1 MDHDRALFTD
11 EFLRLRFPERIH
23 GTSRPLPRTGTTKND
38 GPYTLRFGL
47 KPRKYSVR
55 PLLLNEAGDRSI
67 FLYLLFGTKD
77 MFLFRPRERLQK
89 NAARLADAAA
99 DQAEQIRRLGGEMTE
114 NLRRDGLLP
123 QEKPAPAAP
132 DTAFAGLAEQL
143 EQTVIGQPDFVRAL
157 VRAFRRPFVL
167 GYAPGGAR
175 NTILIWGGEGTGRHF
190 ALQTLA
196 GLLAEK
202 GVLDSANLATMDLA
216 RYPGPGQEKLF
227 LQDLYAALTAPGQIL
242 VFDHYEECHPGFLN
256 LLAGLVQEGKAPL
269 ASRYV
274 VQKGMLVDA
283 GTALVPGAVGE
294 LTARDKYLVFFSH
307 KGPDAMAERFGG
319 PFAAALGDVCATA
332 PFTPESLRVLAAGQ
346 LNRTVRRAK
355 ERLGVTLTMTEEVR
369 DLAAGMA
376 DVARGAE
383 PIVAFCDRVYKAV
396 GQYLLER
403 EPQPGLTVALSVQEG
418 QLLAAFGA
426 EEARPLL
433 AEVDES
439 AGALARVEA
448 ELDKIVGLEEVKTYV
463 RGLADHVRVQRRR
476 KAQGLPA
483 GSLTM
488 HMIFTGNPG
497 TGKTTIARL
506 ISQYL
511 KAVGALRGGQLVEV
525 SRADLVG
532 RYVGHTAPLTEQV
545 IRSALGGVLFI
556 DEAYSL
562 YRGKE
567 DSFGLEAI
575 DTLVKGMEDHRDEL
589 VVVLAGYSREMAQFL
604 TANSGLAS
612 RFAQTIEFPD
622 YTAEELLKITELQ
635 AAGRGYVLDEG
646 CKAPLLAYY
655 ARRQAENAAKAGN
668 GRMARN
674 TLEQAILNQSRR
686 LVADP
691 DAPLDRLLIGDFE
704 LEE

>member
-1 MDHDRALFTD
+1 MPDKTDWEALMDGAFGR
-11 EFLRLRFPERIH
+11 R
-23 GTSRPLPRTGTTKND
+23 SRPAAETSARRD
-38 GPYTLRFGL
+38 AEQAR
-47 KPRKYSVR
+47 
-55 PLLLNEAGDRSI
+55 
-67 FLYLLFGTKD
+67 
-77 MFLFRPRERLQK
+77 RELEELMARQPAAPAALQK

-175 NTILIWGGEGTGRHF
+175 NTILVWGGEGTGRHF

-376 DVARGAE
+376 DAARGAE

-426 EEARPLL
+426 DEARPLL
-433 AEVDES
+433 DEVDES

>member
-1 MDHDRALFTD
+1 MPDKTDWEALMDGAFGR
-11 EFLRLRFPERIH
+11 R
-23 GTSRPLPRTGTTKND
+23 SRPAAETSARRD
-38 GPYTLRFGL
+38 AEQAR
-47 KPRKYSVR
+47 
-55 PLLLNEAGDRSI
+55 
-67 FLYLLFGTKD
+67 
-77 MFLFRPRERLQK
+77 RELEELMARQPAAPAALQK

-269 ASRYV
+269 TSRYV

-376 DVARGAE
+376 DAARGAE

-433 AEVDES
+433 DEVDES

-448 ELDKIVGLEEVKTYV
+448 ELDKIVGLDEVKTYV

>member
-1 MDHDRALFTD
+1 MPDKTDWEALMDGAFGR
-11 EFLRLRFPERIH
+11 R
-23 GTSRPLPRTGTTKND
+23 SRPAAETSARRD
-38 GPYTLRFGL
+38 AEQAR
-47 KPRKYSVR
+47 
-55 PLLLNEAGDRSI
+55 
-67 FLYLLFGTKD
+67 
-77 MFLFRPRERLQK
+77 RELEELMARQPAAPAALQK

-376 DVARGAE
+376 DAARGAE

-403 EPQPGLTVALSVQEG
+403 EPQPGLTVALSVQDG

-426 EEARPLL
+426 DEARPLL

-448 ELDKIVGLEEVKTYV
+448 ELDKIVGLNEVKTYV
-463 RGLADHVRVQRRR
+463 RRLADHVRVQRRR

>member
-1 MDHDRALFTD
+1 MPDKTDWEALMDGAFGR
-11 EFLRLRFPERIH
+11 R
-23 GTSRPLPRTGTTKND
+23 SRPAAETSARRD
-38 GPYTLRFGL
+38 AEQAR
-47 KPRKYSVR
+47 
-55 PLLLNEAGDRSI
+55 
-67 FLYLLFGTKD
+67 
-77 MFLFRPRERLQK
+77 RELEELMARQPAAPAALQK

-376 DVARGAE
+376 DAARGAE

-439 AGALARVEA
+439 AGALARVEV

>member
-1 MDHDRALFTD
+1 MPDKTDWEALMDGAFGR
-11 EFLRLRFPERIH
+11 R
-23 GTSRPLPRTGTTKND
+23 SRPAAETSARRD
-38 GPYTLRFGL
+38 AEQAR
-47 KPRKYSVR
+47 
-55 PLLLNEAGDRSI
+55 
-67 FLYLLFGTKD
+67 
-77 MFLFRPRERLQK
+77 RELEELMARQPAAPAALQK

-227 LQDLYAALTAPGQIL
+227 LQDLYAALTAPGQVL

-307 KGPDAMAERFGG
+307 KGPDGMAERFGG

-346 LNRTVRRAK
+346 LNRTVRRVK

-433 AEVDES
+433 DEVDES

-448 ELDKIVGLEEVKTYV
+448 ELDKIVGLDEVKTYV

>member
-1 MDHDRALFTD
+1 MPDKTDWEALMDGAFGR
-11 EFLRLRFPERIH
+11 R
-23 GTSRPLPRTGTTKND
+23 SRPAAETGARRD
-38 GPYTLRFGL
+38 AEQAR
-47 KPRKYSVR
+47 
-55 PLLLNEAGDRSI
+55 
-67 FLYLLFGTKD
+67 
-77 MFLFRPRERLQK
+77 RELEELMARQPAAPAALQK

-123 QEKPAPAAP
+123 QDKPAPAAP
-132 DTAFAGLAEQL
+132 DAAFAGLAEQL

-175 NTILIWGGEGTGRHF
+175 NTVLLWGGEGTGRHF

-202 GVLDSANLATMDLA
+202 GVLDSPAVATVDLA

-242 VFDHYEECHPGFLN
+242 AFDHYEDCHPGFLN

-376 DVARGAE
+376 DAARGAE

-426 EEARPLL
+426 DEARPLL

-448 ELDKIVGLEEVKTYV
+448 ELDKIVGLDEVKTYV

-506 ISQYL
+506 VSQYL

-589 VVVLAGYSREMAQFL
+589 VVVLAGYSREMVQFL

-635 AAGRGYVLDEG
+635 ATGRGYVLDEG

-655 ARRQAENAAKAGN
+655 ARRQAEDAARAGN

>member
-1 MDHDRALFTD
+1 MPDKTDWEALMDGAFGR
-11 EFLRLRFPERIH
+11 R
-23 GTSRPLPRTGTTKND
+23 SRPAAETSARRD
-38 GPYTLRFGL
+38 AEQAR
-47 KPRKYSVR
+47 
-55 PLLLNEAGDRSI
+55 
-67 FLYLLFGTKD
+67 
-77 MFLFRPRERLQK
+77 RELEELMARQPAAPAALQK

-376 DVARGAE
+376 DAARGAE

-403 EPQPGLTVALSVQEG
+403 EPQPGLTVALSVQDG

-426 EEARPLL
+426 DEARPLL

-448 ELDKIVGLEEVKTYV
+448 ELDKIVGLDEVKTYV

-556 DEAYSL
+556 DESYSL

>member
-1 MDHDRALFTD
+1 MPDKTDWEALMDGAFGR
-11 EFLRLRFPERIH
+11 R
-23 GTSRPLPRTGTTKND
+23 SRPAAETSARRD
-38 GPYTLRFGL
+38 AEQAR
-47 KPRKYSVR
+47 
-55 PLLLNEAGDRSI
+55 
-67 FLYLLFGTKD
+67 
-77 MFLFRPRERLQK
+77 RELEELMARQPAAPAALQK

-376 DVARGAE
+376 DAARGAE

-418 QLLAAFGA
+418 QMLAAFGA

-433 AEVDES
+433 DEVDES

>member
-1 MDHDRALFTD
+1 MPDKTDWEALMDGAFGR
-11 EFLRLRFPERIH
+11 R
-23 GTSRPLPRTGTTKND
+23 SRPAAETSARRD
-38 GPYTLRFGL
+38 AEQAR
-47 KPRKYSVR
+47 
-55 PLLLNEAGDRSI
+55 
-67 FLYLLFGTKD
+67 
-77 MFLFRPRERLQK
+77 RELEELMARQPAAPAALQK

-403 EPQPGLTVALSVQEG
+403 EPQPGLTVALSVQDG

-426 EEARPLL
+426 DEARPLL
-433 AEVDES
+433 DEVDES

-448 ELDKIVGLEEVKTYV
+448 ELDKIVGLDEVKTYV

-635 AAGRGYVLDEG
+635 AVGRGYVLDEG

>member
-1 MDHDRALFTD
+1 MDGAFGR
-11 EFLRLRFPERIH
+11 R
-23 GTSRPLPRTGTTKND
+23 SRPAAETSARRD
-38 GPYTLRFGL
+38 AEQAR
-47 KPRKYSVR
+47 
-55 PLLLNEAGDRSI
+55 
-67 FLYLLFGTKD
+67 
-77 MFLFRPRERLQK
+77 RELEELMARQPAAPAALQK

-376 DVARGAE
+376 DAARGAE

-426 EEARPLL
+426 DEARPLL
-433 AEVDES
+433 DEVDES

-448 ELDKIVGLEEVKTYV
+448 ELDKIVGLDEVKTYV

>member
-1 MDHDRALFTD
+1 MPDKTDWEALMDGAFGR
-11 EFLRLRFPERIH
+11 R
-23 GTSRPLPRTGTTKND
+23 SRPAAETSARRD
-38 GPYTLRFGL
+38 AEQAR
-47 KPRKYSVR
+47 
-55 PLLLNEAGDRSI
+55 
-67 FLYLLFGTKD
+67 
-77 MFLFRPRERLQK
+77 RELEELMARQPAAPAALQK

-294 LTARDKYLVFFSH
+294 LIARDKYLVFFSH

-376 DVARGAE
+376 DAARGAE

-426 EEARPLL
+426 DEARPLL

>member
-1 MDHDRALFTD
+1 MPDKTDWEALMDGAFGR
-11 EFLRLRFPERIH
+11 R
-23 GTSRPLPRTGTTKND
+23 SRPAAETSARRD
-38 GPYTLRFGL
+38 AEQAR
-47 KPRKYSVR
+47 
-55 PLLLNEAGDRSI
+55 
-67 FLYLLFGTKD
+67 
-77 MFLFRPRERLQK
+77 RELEELMARQPAAPAALQK

-274 VQKGMLVDA
+274 VQKSMLVDA

-376 DVARGAE
+376 DAARGAE

-426 EEARPLL
+426 DEARPLL
-433 AEVDES
+433 DEVDES

-476 KAQGLPA
+476 KVQGLPA

-655 ARRQAENAAKAGN
+655 ARRQAESAAKAGN

>member
-1 MDHDRALFTD
+1 MPDKTDWEALMDGAFGR
-11 EFLRLRFPERIH
+11 R
-23 GTSRPLPRTGTTKND
+23 SRPTAETSARRD
-38 GPYTLRFGL
+38 AEQAR
-47 KPRKYSVR
+47 RKLEELMAR
-55 PLLLNEAGDRSI
+55 QPAA
-67 FLYLLFGTKD
+67 
-77 MFLFRPRERLQK
+77 PAALQK

-376 DVARGAE
+376 DAARGAE

-426 EEARPLL
+426 DEARPLL

-448 ELDKIVGLEEVKTYV
+448 ELDKIVGLNEVKTYV

-655 ARRQAENAAKAGN
+655 ARRQAEDAAKAGN

>member
-1 MDHDRALFTD
+1 MPDKTDWEALMDGAFGR
-11 EFLRLRFPERIH
+11 R
-23 GTSRPLPRTGTTKND
+23 SRPAAETSARRD
-38 GPYTLRFGL
+38 AEQAR
-47 KPRKYSVR
+47 
-55 PLLLNEAGDRSI
+55 
-67 FLYLLFGTKD
+67 
-77 MFLFRPRERLQK
+77 RELEELMARQPAAPAALQK

-426 EEARPLL
+426 DEARPLL
-433 AEVDES
+433 DEVDES

-448 ELDKIVGLEEVKTYV
+448 ELDKIVGLDEVKTYV

>member
-1 MDHDRALFTD
+1 MPDKTDWEALMDGAFGR
-11 EFLRLRFPERIH
+11 R
-23 GTSRPLPRTGTTKND
+23 SRPAAETSARRD
-38 GPYTLRFGL
+38 AEQAR
-47 KPRKYSVR
+47 
-55 PLLLNEAGDRSI
+55 
-67 FLYLLFGTKD
+67 
-77 MFLFRPRERLQK
+77 RELEELMARQPAAPAALQK

-123 QEKPAPAAP
+123 QEKPTPAAP

-376 DVARGAE
+376 DAARGAE

-448 ELDKIVGLEEVKTYV
+448 ELDKIVGLDEVKTYV

-655 ARRQAENAAKAGN
+655 ARRQAESAAKAGN

>member
-1 MDHDRALFTD
+1 MSDRTDWEALIDGAFG
-11 EFLRLRFPERIH
+11 R
-23 GTSRPLPRTGTTKND
+23 RPAA
-38 GPYTLRFGL
+38 
-47 KPRKYSVR
+47 PRKETA
-55 PLLLNEAGDRSI
+55 PAAA
-67 FLYLLFGTKD
+67 
-77 MFLFRPRERLQK
+77 LQK
-89 NAARLADAAA
+89 NAARLTGAAA
-99 DQAEQIRRLGGEMTE
+99 DQAEQIRRLGGEMTQA
-114 NLRRDGLLP
+114 LRRDGLLP
-123 QEKPAPAAP
+123 PDHKPAPAAP
-132 DTAFAGLAEQL
+132 DAAFAGLAEEL

-175 NTILIWGGEGTGRHF
+175 NSILVWGGEGTGRHF
-190 ALQTLA
+190 AVGALA
-196 GLLAEK
+196 GLLAKK
-202 GVLDSANLATMDLA
+202 GLLPNGEVAVLDLA

-227 LQDLYAALTAPGQIL
+227 LQDLYAALAAPAQVL
-242 VFDHYEECHPGFLN
+242 AFDHYEDCHPGFLN
-256 LLAGLVQEGKAPL
+256 LLAGLVQEGQAPL

-307 KGPDAMAERFGG
+307 AGPEAMAERFGG

-346 LNRTVRRAK
+346 LNAAVRRAK
-355 ERLGVTLTMTEEVR
+355 ERLGVTLTVTEAVR
-369 DLAAGMA
+369 DLAAGAA
-376 DVARGAE
+376 DAARGAE

-396 GQYLLER
+396 GQYLLDR
-403 EPQPGLTVALSVQEG
+403 EPAPGLTAALSVQEEV
-418 QLLAAFGA
+418 LLAAFGD
-426 EEARPLL
+426 EEPRPLL
-433 AEVDES
+433 PETDES
-439 AGALARVEA
+439 AGAVARVEA
-448 ELDKIVGLEEVKTYV
+448 ELDRIVGLEAVKTYV

-483 GSLTM
+483 GGLTM

-506 ISQYL
+506 VSQYL

-575 DTLVKGMEDHRDEL
+575 DALVKGMEDHRDEL

-635 AAGRGYVLDEG
+635 ADSRGYRLDEG

-655 ARRQAENAAKAGN
+655 ARRQAADAAKAGN

-691 DAPLDRLLIGDFE
+691 AAPLDLLLPGDFE

>member
-1 MDHDRALFTD
+1 MPDKTDWEALMDGAFGR
-11 EFLRLRFPERIH
+11 R
-23 GTSRPLPRTGTTKND
+23 SRPAAETSARRD
-38 GPYTLRFGL
+38 AEQAR
-47 KPRKYSVR
+47 
-55 PLLLNEAGDRSI
+55 
-67 FLYLLFGTKD
+67 
-77 MFLFRPRERLQK
+77 RELEELMARQPAAPAALQK

-376 DVARGAE
+376 DAARGAE

-448 ELDKIVGLEEVKTYV
+448 ELDKIVGLDEVKTYV

>member
-1 MDHDRALFTD
+1 MPDKTDWEALMDGAFGR
-11 EFLRLRFPERIH
+11 R
-23 GTSRPLPRTGTTKND
+23 SRPAAETSARRD
-38 GPYTLRFGL
+38 AEQAR
-47 KPRKYSVR
+47 
-55 PLLLNEAGDRSI
+55 
-67 FLYLLFGTKD
+67 
-77 MFLFRPRERLQK
+77 RELEELMARQPAAPAALQK

-376 DVARGAE
+376 DAARGAE

-426 EEARPLL
+426 EKARPLL
-433 AEVDES
+433 DEVDES

-506 ISQYL
+506 VSQYL

-612 RFAQTIEFPD
+612 RFAQTIELPD

-635 AAGRGYVLDEG
+635 ATGRGYVLDEG
-646 CKAPLLAYY
+646 CQAPLLAYY
-655 ARRQAENAAKAGN
+655 ARRQAEDAAKAGN

-704 LEE
+704 LEA

>member
-1 MDHDRALFTD
+1 MPDKTDWEALMDGAFGR
-11 EFLRLRFPERIH
+11 R
-23 GTSRPLPRTGTTKND
+23 SRPAAETSARRD
-38 GPYTLRFGL
+38 AEQAR
-47 KPRKYSVR
+47 
-55 PLLLNEAGDRSI
+55 
-67 FLYLLFGTKD
+67 
-77 MFLFRPRERLQK
+77 RELEELMARQPAAPAALQK

-175 NTILIWGGEGTGRHF
+175 NTSLIWGGEGTGRHF

-216 RYPGPGQEKLF
+216 RYPGPGQEKLL

-376 DVARGAE
+376 DAARGAE

-426 EEARPLL
+426 DEARPLL

-448 ELDKIVGLEEVKTYV
+448 ELDKIVGLDEVKTYV

>member
-1 MDHDRALFTD
+1 MPDKTDWEALMDGAFGR
-11 EFLRLRFPERIH
+11 R
-23 GTSRPLPRTGTTKND
+23 SRPAAETSARRD
-38 GPYTLRFGL
+38 AEQAR
-47 KPRKYSVR
+47 
-55 PLLLNEAGDRSI
+55 
-67 FLYLLFGTKD
+67 
-77 MFLFRPRERLQK
+77 RELEELMARQPAAPAALQK

-256 LLAGLVQEGKAPL
+256 LLASLVQEGKAPL

-376 DVARGAE
+376 DAARGAE

>member
-1 MDHDRALFTD
+1 MPDKTDWEALMDGAFGR
-11 EFLRLRFPERIH
+11 R
-23 GTSRPLPRTGTTKND
+23 SRPAAETSARRD
-38 GPYTLRFGL
+38 AEQAR
-47 KPRKYSVR
+47 
-55 PLLLNEAGDRSI
+55 
-67 FLYLLFGTKD
+67 
-77 MFLFRPRERLQK
+77 RELEELMARQPAAPAALQK
-89 NAARLADAAA
+89 NAARLADAVA

-376 DVARGAE
+376 DAARGAE

-403 EPQPGLTVALSVQEG
+403 EPQPGLTVALSVQDG

-433 AEVDES
+433 DEVDES

-448 ELDKIVGLEEVKTYV
+448 ELDKIVGLDEVKTYV

>member
-1 MDHDRALFTD
+1 MPDKTDWEALMDGAFGR
-11 EFLRLRFPERIH
+11 R
-23 GTSRPLPRTGTTKND
+23 SRPAAETSARRD
-38 GPYTLRFGL
+38 A
-47 KPRKYSVR
+47 
-55 PLLLNEAGDRSI
+55 EQAQ
-67 FLYLLFGTKD
+67 
-77 MFLFRPRERLQK
+77 RELEELMARQPAAPAALQK

-242 VFDHYEECHPGFLN
+242 GFDHYEECHPGFLN

-274 VQKGMLVDA
+274 VQKSMLVDA

-376 DVARGAE
+376 DAARGAE

-426 EEARPLL
+426 DEARPLL
-433 AEVDES
+433 DEVDES

-448 ELDKIVGLEEVKTYV
+448 ELDKIVGLDEVKTYV

>member
-1 MDHDRALFTD
+1 MPDKTDWEALMDGAFGR
-11 EFLRLRFPERIH
+11 R
-23 GTSRPLPRTGTTKND
+23 SRPAAETSARRD
-38 GPYTLRFGL
+38 AEQAR
-47 KPRKYSVR
+47 
-55 PLLLNEAGDRSI
+55 
-67 FLYLLFGTKD
+67 
-77 MFLFRPRERLQK
+77 RELEELMARQPAAPAALQK

>member
-1 MDHDRALFTD
+1 MPDKTDWEALMDGAFGR
-11 EFLRLRFPERIH
+11 R
-23 GTSRPLPRTGTTKND
+23 SRPAAETSARRD
-38 GPYTLRFGL
+38 AEQAR
-47 KPRKYSVR
+47 
-55 PLLLNEAGDRSI
+55 
-67 FLYLLFGTKD
+67 
-77 MFLFRPRERLQK
+77 RELEELMARQPAAPAALQK

-242 VFDHYEECHPGFLN
+242 VFDNYEECHPGFLN

-376 DVARGAE
+376 DAARGAE

-426 EEARPLL
+426 DEARPLL
-433 AEVDES
+433 DEVDES

>member
-1 MDHDRALFTD
+1 MPDKTDWEALMDGAFGR
-11 EFLRLRFPERIH
+11 R
-23 GTSRPLPRTGTTKND
+23 SRPAAETSARRD
-38 GPYTLRFGL
+38 AEQAR
-47 KPRKYSVR
+47 
-55 PLLLNEAGDRSI
+55 
-67 FLYLLFGTKD
+67 
-77 MFLFRPRERLQK
+77 RELEELMARQPAAPAALQK

-319 PFAAALGDVCATA
+319 PFAAALGDVCAPA

-448 ELDKIVGLEEVKTYV
+448 QLDKIVGLEEVKTYV

-497 TGKTTIARL
+497 TGKPAIARL

-575 DTLVKGMEDHRDEL
+575 YTLVKGMEDHRDEL

>member
-1 MDHDRALFTD
+1 MPDKTDWEALMDGAFGR
-11 EFLRLRFPERIH
+11 R
-23 GTSRPLPRTGTTKND
+23 SRPAAETSARRD
-38 GPYTLRFGL
+38 AEQAR
-47 KPRKYSVR
+47 
-55 PLLLNEAGDRSI
+55 
-67 FLYLLFGTKD
+67 
-77 MFLFRPRERLQK
+77 RELEELMARQPAAPAALQK

-355 ERLGVTLTMTEEVR
+355 ERLGVTLIMTEEVR

-418 QLLAAFGA
+418 RLLAAFGA
-426 EEARPLL
+426 DEARPLL

-704 LEE
+704 LGE

>member
-1 MDHDRALFTD
+1 MPDKTDWEALMDGAFGR
-11 EFLRLRFPERIH
+11 R
-23 GTSRPLPRTGTTKND
+23 SRPAAETSARRD
-38 GPYTLRFGL
+38 AEQAR
-47 KPRKYSVR
+47 
-55 PLLLNEAGDRSI
+55 
-67 FLYLLFGTKD
+67 
-77 MFLFRPRERLQK
+77 RELEELMARQPAAPAALQK

-99 DQAEQIRRLGGEMTE
+99 DQAEQIRRLVGEMTE

-143 EQTVIGQPDFVRAL
+143 EHTVIGQPDFVRAL

-383 PIVAFCDRVYKAV
+383 PIVTFCDRVYKAV

-433 AEVDES
+433 VEVDES

-448 ELDKIVGLEEVKTYV
+448 ELDKIVGLDEVKTYV

-635 AAGRGYVLDEG
+635 ATGRGYVLDEG

-655 ARRQAENAAKAGN
+655 ARRQAEDAAKAGN

>member
-1 MDHDRALFTD
+1 MPDKTDWEALMDGAFGR
-11 EFLRLRFPERIH
+11 R
-23 GTSRPLPRTGTTKND
+23 SRPAAETSARRD
-38 GPYTLRFGL
+38 AEQAR
-47 KPRKYSVR
+47 
-55 PLLLNEAGDRSI
+55 
-67 FLYLLFGTKD
+67 
-77 MFLFRPRERLQK
+77 RELEELMARQPAAPAALQK

-175 NTILIWGGEGTGRHF
+175 NTVLLWGGEGTGRHF

-376 DVARGAE
+376 DAARGAE

-426 EEARPLL
+426 DEARPLL

-448 ELDKIVGLEEVKTYV
+448 ELDKIVGLDEVKTYV

>member
-1 MDHDRALFTD
+1 MPDKTDWEALMDGAFGR
-11 EFLRLRFPERIH
+11 R
-23 GTSRPLPRTGTTKND
+23 SRPAAETSARRD
-38 GPYTLRFGL
+38 AEQAR
-47 KPRKYSVR
+47 
-55 PLLLNEAGDRSI
+55 
-67 FLYLLFGTKD
+67 
-77 MFLFRPRERLQK
+77 RELEELMARQPAAPAALQK

-376 DVARGAE
+376 DAARGAE

-396 GQYLLER
+396 GQYLLGR

-426 EEARPLL
+426 DEARPLL

-448 ELDKIVGLEEVKTYV
+448 ELDKIVGLDEVKTYV

-622 YTAEELLKITELQ
+622 YTGEELLKITELQ

-655 ARRQAENAAKAGN
+655 ARRQAEDAAKAGN

>member
-1 MDHDRALFTD
+1 MSDRTDWEALIDGAFG
-11 EFLRLRFPERIH
+11 R
-23 GTSRPLPRTGTTKND
+23 RPAA
-38 GPYTLRFGL
+38 
-47 KPRKYSVR
+47 PRKETA
-55 PLLLNEAGDRSI
+55 PAAA
-67 FLYLLFGTKD
+67 
-77 MFLFRPRERLQK
+77 LQK
-89 NAARLADAAA
+89 NAARLTGAAA
-99 DQAEQIRRLGGEMTE
+99 DQAEQIRRLGGEMTQA
-114 NLRRDGLLP
+114 LRRDGLLP
-123 QEKPAPAAP
+123 PDHKPAPAAP
-132 DTAFAGLAEQL
+132 DAAFAGLAEEL

-175 NTILIWGGEGTGRHF
+175 NSILVWGGEGTGRHF
-190 ALQTLA
+190 AVGALA
-196 GLLAEK
+196 GLLAKK
-202 GVLDSANLATMDLA
+202 GLLPNGEVAVLDLA

-227 LQDLYAALTAPGQIL
+227 LQDLYAALAAPAQVL
-242 VFDHYEECHPGFLN
+242 AFDHYEDCHPGFLN
-256 LLAGLVQEGKAPL
+256 LLAGLVQEGKAAL
-269 ASRYV
+269 NSRYV

-307 KGPDAMAERFGG
+307 AGPEAMAERFGG

-346 LNRTVRRAK
+346 LNAAVRRAK
-355 ERLGVTLTMTEEVR
+355 ERLGVTLTVTEAVR
-369 DLAAGMA
+369 DLAAGAA
-376 DVARGAE
+376 DAARGAE

-396 GQYLLER
+396 GQYLLDR
-403 EPQPGLTVALSVQEG
+403 EPAPGLTAALSVQEG
-418 QLLAAFGA
+418 VLLAAFGD
-426 EEARPLL
+426 EEPRPLL
-433 AEVDES
+433 PETDES
-439 AGALARVEA
+439 TGAVARVEA
-448 ELDKIVGLEEVKTYV
+448 ELDRIVGLEAVKTYV

-483 GSLTM
+483 GGLTM

-506 ISQYL
+506 VSQYL

-575 DTLVKGMEDHRDEL
+575 DALVKGMEDHRDEL

-635 AAGRGYVLDEG
+635 ADGRGYRLDEG

-655 ARRQAENAAKAGN
+655 ARRQAADAAKAGN

-686 LVADP
+686 LVAAP
-691 DAPLDRLLIGDFE
+691 AAPLDLLLPGDFE

>member
-1 MDHDRALFTD
+1 MPDKTDWEALMDGAFGR
-11 EFLRLRFPERIH
+11 R
-23 GTSRPLPRTGTTKND
+23 SRPAAETSARRD
-38 GPYTLRFGL
+38 AEQAR
-47 KPRKYSVR
+47 
-55 PLLLNEAGDRSI
+55 
-67 FLYLLFGTKD
+67 
-77 MFLFRPRERLQK
+77 RELEELMARQPAAPAALQK

-175 NTILIWGGEGTGRHF
+175 NTILVWGGEGTGRHF

-376 DVARGAE
+376 DAARGAE
-383 PIVAFCDRVYKAV
+383 LIVAFCDRVYKAV

-426 EEARPLL
+426 DEARPLL
-433 AEVDES
+433 DEVDES

>member
-1 MDHDRALFTD
+1 MPDKTDWEALMDGAFGR
-11 EFLRLRFPERIH
+11 R
-23 GTSRPLPRTGTTKND
+23 SRPAAETSARRD
-38 GPYTLRFGL
+38 AEQAR
-47 KPRKYSVR
+47 
-55 PLLLNEAGDRSI
+55 
-67 FLYLLFGTKD
+67 
-77 MFLFRPRERLQK
+77 RELEELMARQPAAPAALQK

-376 DVARGAE
+376 DAARGAE

-426 EEARPLL
+426 DEARPLL
-433 AEVDES
+433 DEVDES

-448 ELDKIVGLEEVKTYV
+448 ELDKIVGLDEVKTYV

>member
-1 MDHDRALFTD
+1 MPDKTDWEALMDGAFGR
-11 EFLRLRFPERIH
+11 R
-23 GTSRPLPRTGTTKND
+23 SRPAAETSARRD
-38 GPYTLRFGL
+38 AEQAR
-47 KPRKYSVR
+47 
-55 PLLLNEAGDRSI
+55 
-67 FLYLLFGTKD
+67 
-77 MFLFRPRERLQK
+77 RELEELMARQPAAPAALQK

-376 DVARGAE
+376 DAARGAE

-426 EEARPLL
+426 DEARPLL

-448 ELDKIVGLEEVKTYV
+448 ELDKIVGLDEVKTYV

>member
-1 MDHDRALFTD
+1 MSDKTDWEALMDGA
-11 EFLRLRFPERIH
+11 
-23 GTSRPLPRTGTTKND
+23 
-38 GPYTLRFGL
+38 FG
-47 KPRKYSVR
+47 R
-55 PLLLNEAGDRSI
+55 
-67 FLYLLFGTKD
+67 
-77 MFLFRPRERLQK
+77 RPRPAGEEDIRRRAEQAQRELEQLMEHQPAAPAALQK

-175 NTILIWGGEGTGRHF
+175 NSILIWGGEGTGRHF

-202 GVLDSANLATMDLA
+202 GVLDSANLAAMDLA

-376 DVARGAE
+376 DAARGAE

-448 ELDKIVGLEEVKTYV
+448 ELDKIVGLDEVKTYV

-635 AAGRGYVLDEG
+635 ATGRGYVLDEG

-655 ARRQAENAAKAGN
+655 ARRQAEDAAKAGN

>member
-1 MDHDRALFTD
+1 MSDRTDWEALIDGAFG
-11 EFLRLRFPERIH
+11 R
-23 GTSRPLPRTGTTKND
+23 RPAA
-38 GPYTLRFGL
+38 
-47 KPRKYSVR
+47 PRKETA
-55 PLLLNEAGDRSI
+55 PAAA
-67 FLYLLFGTKD
+67 
-77 MFLFRPRERLQK
+77 LQK
-89 NAARLADAAA
+89 NAARLTGAAA
-99 DQAEQIRRLGGEMTE
+99 DQAEQIRRLGGEMTQA
-114 NLRRDGLLP
+114 LRRDGLLP
-123 QEKPAPAAP
+123 PDHKPAPAAP
-132 DTAFAGLAEQL
+132 DAAFAGLAEEL

-175 NTILIWGGEGTGRHF
+175 NSILVWGGEGTGRHF
-190 ALQTLA
+190 AVGALA
-196 GLLAEK
+196 GLLAKK
-202 GVLDSANLATMDLA
+202 GLLPNGEVAVLDLA

-227 LQDLYAALTAPGQIL
+227 LQDLYAALAAPAQVL
-242 VFDHYEECHPGFLN
+242 AFDHYEDCHPGFLN
-256 LLAGLVQEGKAPL
+256 LLAGLVQEGKAAL
-269 ASRYV
+269 NSRYV

-307 KGPDAMAERFGG
+307 AGPEAMAERFGG

-346 LNRTVRRAK
+346 LNAAVRRAK
-355 ERLGVTLTMTEEVR
+355 ERLGVTLTVTEAVR
-369 DLAAGMA
+369 DLAAGAA
-376 DVARGAE
+376 DAARGAE

-396 GQYLLER
+396 GQYLLDR
-403 EPQPGLTVALSVQEG
+403 EPAPGLTAALSVQEG
-418 QLLAAFGA
+418 VLLAAFGD
-426 EEARPLL
+426 EEPRPLL
-433 AEVDES
+433 PETDES
-439 AGALARVEA
+439 AGAVARVEA
-448 ELDKIVGLEEVKTYV
+448 ELDRIVGLEAVKTYV

-483 GSLTM
+483 GGLTM

-506 ISQYL
+506 VSQYL

-575 DTLVKGMEDHRDEL
+575 DALVKGMEDHRDEL

-635 AAGRGYVLDEG
+635 ADGRGYRLDEG

-655 ARRQAENAAKAGN
+655 ARRQAADAAKAGN

-686 LVADP
+686 LVAAP
-691 DAPLDRLLIGDFE
+691 AAPLDLLLPGDFE

>member
-1 MDHDRALFTD
+1 M
-11 EFLRLRFPERIH
+11 
-23 GTSRPLPRTGTTKND
+23 SSSTGA
-38 GPYTLRFGL
+38 P
-47 KPRKYSVR
+47 
-55 PLLLNEAGDRSI
+55 
-67 FLYLLFGTKD
+67 
-77 MFLFRPRERLQK
+77 
-89 NAARLADAAA
+89 
-99 DQAEQIRRLGGEMTE
+99 
-114 NLRRDGLLP
+114 RRDGLLP
-123 QEKPAPAAP
+123 PEPPAASAAP
-132 DTAFAGLAEQL
+132 DAAFAGLAEEL

-167 GYAPGGAR
+167 GYALGGAR
-175 NTILIWGGEGTGRHF
+175 NSILIWGGEGTGRHF
-190 ALQTLA
+190 ALKALA
-196 GLLAEK
+196 GLLVQK
-202 GVLDSANLATMDLA
+202 GLLASGEVAVLDLA

-242 VFDHYEECHPGFLN
+242 AFDRYEDCHPGFLN

-307 KGPDAMAERFGG
+307 KGPEAMAERFGG

-346 LNRTVRRAK
+346 LNAAVRRAR

-376 DVARGAE
+376 DAARGAE

-426 EEARPLL
+426 DEARPLL
-433 AEVDES
+433 DEVDES

-483 GSLTM
+483 GGLTM

-506 ISQYL
+506 VSQYL

-562 YRGKE
+562 YRGQD

-622 YTAEELLKITELQ
+622 YTAGELLKITELQ
-635 AAGRGYVLDEG
+635 AEGRGYRLDEG

-655 ARRQAENAAKAGN
+655 ARRQAEDAARAGN

-686 LVADP
+686 LVADAA
-691 DAPLDRLLIGDFE
+691 APLEVLLAGDFE

>member
-1 MDHDRALFTD
+1 MPDKTDWEALMDGAFGR
-11 EFLRLRFPERIH
+11 R
-23 GTSRPLPRTGTTKND
+23 SRPAAETSARRD
-38 GPYTLRFGL
+38 AEQAR
-47 KPRKYSVR
+47 
-55 PLLLNEAGDRSI
+55 
-67 FLYLLFGTKD
+67 
-77 MFLFRPRERLQK
+77 RELEELMARQPAAPAALQK

-123 QEKPAPAAP
+123 QDKPAPAAP
-132 DTAFAGLAEQL
+132 DIAFAGLAEQL

-242 VFDHYEECHPGFLN
+242 AFDHYEDCHPGFLN

-376 DVARGAE
+376 DAARGAE

-426 EEARPLL
+426 DEARPLL

-646 CKAPLLAYY
+646 YKAPLLAYY